1 MDHGDFPSFLDKNAL
16 NQAKRH
22 GFFTFHSPIYL
33 FQTVPEDGHFL
44 PNPPKGNSTRV
55 NDGPT
60 SNPNSKTREPSFSML
75 FPTSMNYYQLLIAS
89 GAAFSEIVL
98 GFSMLGPNRSLR
110 CKNNHR
116 QSSCEGTCCFCLL
129 AFLKAAD
136 RFSLWSSPN
145 DPTFKGF
152 TYLQDPPSLNP
163 VHG

>member
-1 MDHGDFPSFLDKNAL
+1 MWIGKGKGWIMEIFHPSWIKMHSIKQNDMDSLPSIL
-16 NQAKRH
+16 
-22 GFFTFHSPIYL
+22 PIYL

-98 GFSMLGPNRSLR
+98 GFFMLGPNRSLR

-152 TYLQDPPSLNP
+152 TYL
-163 VHG
+163 